1 MKMSII
7 SSEVM
12 QFLTFVISNLKQ
24 KMRAQDP
31 KFSNNTLFWVKLE
44 IFIDPNHKLVELRKQ
59 LPWEQL
65 VEIWDRAY
73 SNEDFWN
80 EKIHPRIMVAIL
92 IYHAYYLKKSFRELK
107 EDFRYNIVLQYF
119 CGYEELQLMKIDH
132 STINKFESALWE
144 ENIKEILKIVEDI
157 AVKKQPPRSKWTSVS
172 DTTVIP
178 SNISFPTDIN
188 LLEKIRVFL
197 HDFLLENQKIIWEE
211 YRTYAKTARENY
223 ISYSKA
229 RKISKKD
236 IKKKLKKQ
244 IQFVRRNISQSED
257 LIWKIEDFLKD
268 KKLSF
273 TKKELKQFEKL
284 KKKIGLAKEILQQQE
299 ILYRDWKLPKWT
311 WRMVSFYRKNI
322 RPIYRWKK
330 LNRTEFWLKVDFIKI
345 WKAIILWKNSYDN
358 FHDWSALKESIEQF
372 ENRWIKDKVRIWDKW
387 LSGQSK
393 LMKEKWIIDWI
404 EKRWKRT
411 TPKKVSKKIFK
422 RERALI
428 EATIWIFKNVFYWN
442 TKSRAKTDF
451 GDKRNVLLWFIG
463 YNLRYAF

>member
-1 MKMSII
+1 
-7 SSEVM
+7 
-12 QFLTFVISNLKQ
+12 
-24 KMRAQDP
+24 MRAQDP

-44 IFIDPNHKLVELRKQ
+44 VFIDPNHKLVKLRNE
-59 LPWEQL
+59 LPWDDL
-65 VEIWDRAY
+65 VDIWDRAY

-80 EKIHPRIMVAIL
+80 EKIHPRIMVWIL

-157 AVKKQPPRSKWTSVS
+157 VIKKQPPRSKWTSVC

-178 SNISFPTDIN
+178 SNIVFPTDIN
-188 LLEKIRVFL
+188 LLEKVRLFL
-197 HDFLLENQKIIWEE
+197 HEFILENQKITWDE
-211 YRTYAKTARENY
+211 YRTYARTARENY
-223 ISYSKA
+223 IWYSKS

-236 IKKKLKKQ
+236 IKKVLKKH
-244 IQFVRRNISQSED
+244 IQFVRRNLTQALE
-257 LIWKIEDFLKD
+257 LVLKIEQ
-268 KKLSF
+268 KLEKQKLIFS
-273 TKKELKQFEKL
+273 KKETKRFEKL
-284 KKKIGLAKEILQQQE
+284 KKKIELAKEILTQQE
-299 ILYRDWKLPKWT
+299 ELYKEWKLPKWT
-311 WRMVSFYRKNI
+311 WRIVSFHRKNI

-330 LNRTEFWLKVDFIKI
+330 NNKTEFWMKVDFLKI

-358 FHDWSALKESIEQF
+358 FHDWSALWESIDQF
-372 ENRWIKDKVRIWDKW
+372 KERWIKDKVRIWDKW
-387 LSGQSK
+387 YSGQSAN
-393 LMKEKWIIDWI
+393 MKEKWIIDWI
-404 EKRWKRT
+404 EKRWTRT
-411 TPKKVSKKIFK
+411 TPKQVSKKIFK

-428 EATIWIFKNVFYWN
+428 EATIWIFKNVFFWN

-451 GDKRNVLLWFIG
+451 GDKRNILLWFIG

>member
-1 MKMSII
+1 
-7 SSEVM
+7 
-12 QFLTFVISNLKQ
+12 
-24 KMRAQDP
+24 MRAKDP

-44 IFIDPNHKLVELRKQ
+44 TFIDPEHKLVKLRKE
-59 LPWEQL
+59 LPWEKL

-80 EKIHPRIMVAIL
+80 QKIHPRIMVWIL
-92 IYHAYYLKKSFRELK
+92 IYHAYFLKKSFRELK

-119 CGYEELQLMKIDH
+119 CGYEELQIMKIDH

-144 ENIKEILKIVEDI
+144 ENIKEILEIVENI
-157 AVKKQPPRSKWTSVS
+157 VIKKQPPRSKWTSVS

-178 SNISFPTDIN
+178 SNIAFPTDIN
-188 LLEKIRVFL
+188 LLEKVRLFL
-197 HDFLLENQKIIWEE
+197 HDFILENQKIIWKE
-211 YRTYAKTARENY
+211 YRTYSRIARENY
-223 ISYSKA
+223 IWYSKS

-236 IKKKLKKQ
+236 IKKVLKKH
-244 IQFVRRNISQSED
+244 IQFVKRNLTQALE
-257 LIWKIEDFLKD
+257 LVLKIENKLKNQE
-268 KKLSF
+268 LIFS
-273 TKKELKQFEKL
+273 KKETKRFEKL
-284 KKKIGLAKEILQQQE
+284 KKKIELSKEILIQQE
-299 ILYRDWKLPKWT
+299 ELYKEWKLPKWV
-311 WRMVSFYRKNI
+311 WRIVSFHRKNI

-330 LNRTEFWLKVDFIKI
+330 NNKTEFWLKVDFIKI
-345 WKAIILWKNSYDN
+345 WKAILLWKTSYEN
-358 FHDWSALKESIEQF
+358 FHDWKALWESIDKF
-372 ENRWIKDKVRIWDKW
+372 EERWIKDKVRIWDKW
-387 LSGQSK
+387 YSWQVK
-393 LMKEKWIIDWI
+393 KMKEKWIIDWV

-428 EATIWIFKNVFYWN
+428 EATIWIFKNVFLWN